1 MAAVEKCIAQGQGSG
16 RKVLVVCSSGNEVAP
31 AVALVVLCLYYDDEG
46 RFRRLSTA
54 EERAGVDKAYIR
66 RRLAWISAS
75 RAEANPARAALNA
88 VNSFLMERPA

>member
-1 MAAVEKCIAQGQGSG
+1 MAAVEKCVAQGQEG

-46 RFRRLSTA
+46 RFRRLSA
-54 EERAGVDKAYIR
+54 EERAGVDKAYIK